1 MYIPVYICKFIMFYD
16 VENAGA
22 CQSICVIHLIKA
34 IIETFI
40 NGSKNNEKQEKKLK
54 QLQRNADIK
63 HHVAHAFTF
72 VVATQNYSKH
82 LNSTVKNV

>member
-40 NGSKNNEKQEKKLK
+40 NGSKNNEKQEKKPQTTTMKCRHQTLCRTRIHFRCRYPK
-54 QLQRNADIK
+54 L
-63 HHVAHAFTF
+63 FETLEL
-72 VVATQNYSKH
+72 YG
-82 LNSTVKNV
+82 